1 MTLTFVACWPY
12 VATILTCT
20 LKKAFT
26 IRGGLLEENN
36 PEGTK
41 ALCGLCGLLEGSDM
55 SLRRNHNCSTK
66 CLKQDG
72 RLSKTP
78 ILAPITS
85 IYVRFS
91 AGVRISE
98 HNSVPSQHEILH
110 DQYFQ
115 SSAPV
120 SVISKPSFPSCAN
133 FLIPLNFSEASLDL
147 LAGHP
152 FEFVKMVY
160 NHVLS

>member
-66 CLKQDG
+66 CLNQDG
-72 RLSKTP
+72 RVSKTS
-78 ILAPITS
+78 ILAPLTPIS
-85 IYVRFS
+85 FRFS
-91 AGVRISE
+91 DGVRISE
-98 HNSVPSQHEILH
+98 NKDVPCQHEILN

-120 SVISKPSFPSCAN
+120 AVISKCSFPNCAN
-133 FLIPLNFSEASLDL
+133 FLIPPDMA
-147 LAGHP
+147 AGHP
-152 FEFVKMVY
+152 FEFVKMLWY
-160 NHVLS
+160 ATMPGAENGK